1 MEHGNLKELRAIDLD
16 SSDNL
21 SEEMLQKFIT
31 VYGPQLHGLYQD
43 DICPMGP
50 SMKDER
56 NIFWGG
62 FGPPSP
68 RWTDQ

>member
-31 VYGPQLHGLYQD
+31 VYGPQLHGQ
-43 DICPMGP
+43 C
-50 SMKDER
+50 
-56 NIFWGG
+56 
-62 FGPPSP
+62 
-68 RWTDQ
+68 

>member
-31 VYGPQLHGLYQD
+31 VYGPQLHGMYLD
-43 DICPMGP
+43 D
-50 SMKDER
+50 
-56 NIFWGG
+56 FFG
-62 FGPPSP
+62 FNSISLSQQFGI
-68 RWTDQ
+68 

>member
-31 VYGPQLHGLYQD
+31 VYGPQLHG
-43 DICPMGP
+43 
-50 SMKDER
+50 K
-56 NIFWGG
+56 WVGG
-62 FGPPSP
+62 AIRGAP
-68 RWTDQ
+68 RRSKSIRMF

>member
-31 VYGPQLHGLYQD
+31 VYGPQLHGL
-43 DICPMGP
+43 
-50 SMKDER
+50 R
-56 NIFWGG
+56 VF
-62 FGPPSP
+62 
-68 RWTDQ
+68 